1 MTNHLQAEELIES
14 LINRGESLDPR
25 DLTLFY
31 GWIYSSYV
39 SLEPFPLEHRKF
51 CGRCLESFDS
61 PNKRLKAG
69 LSLMK
74 AALEKAKQ
82 GQPIQDSSLS
92 NDYRKLLNRFLQFSR
107 APNE

>member
-51 CGRCLESFDS
+51 GERCLDSFDI
-61 PNKRLKAG
+61 PNKRLKVG
-69 LSLMK
+69 LSVMK
-74 AALEKAKQ
+74 AALEKAKK
-82 GQPIQDSSLS
+82 GLPIEDSSVS
-92 NDYRKLLNRFLQFSR
+92 DDYKKLLHRFLQFSR
-107 APNE
+107 TPNE